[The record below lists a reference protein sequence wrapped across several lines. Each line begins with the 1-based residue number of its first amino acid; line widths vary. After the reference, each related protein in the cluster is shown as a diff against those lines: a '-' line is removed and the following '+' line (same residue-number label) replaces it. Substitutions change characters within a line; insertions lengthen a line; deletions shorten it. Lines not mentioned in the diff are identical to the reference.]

1 MRWIWIRHGE
11 TEENREGRYLGHTD
25 VPLNDAG
32 VEQAALLARQLGH
45 ERPAH
50 FFTSDLLR
58 CVQTADRLA
67 AVWGMSPIRVPELR
81 ELSFGEWERLT
92 YEELMVRE
100 SVRASR
106 WYDDPFGI
114 APPGG
119 ETLTQLG
126 ERVNRWLSGMWKEM
140 RDACG
145 LTEPDHTVALVT
157 HGGVIRWFQAAWL
170 HGDPGLYWHMK
181 GLGHG
186 QAMIVE
192 HVSGTWKP
200 ASHAIDIREESE
212 A

>member
-25 VPLNDAG
+25 VPLNEAG
-32 VEQAALLARQLGH
+32 MEQAALLARQLAH
-45 ERPAH
+45 ERPAR

-67 AVWGMSPIRVPELR
+67 AFWGMDPIRVPELR
-81 ELSFGEWERLT
+81 ELSFGKWERLT

-100 SVRASR
+100 SQQASR
-106 WYDDPFGI
+106 WYEDPFHV

-126 ERVNRWLSGMWKEM
+126 NRVDGWLNRFLRQWS
-140 RDACG
+140 
-145 LTEPDHTVALVT
+145 HTDGADKSDQTVVLVT

-170 HGDPGLYWHMK
+170 HEDPGQYWHMK

-192 HVSGTWKP
+192 HVSGKWKQ
-200 ASHAIDIREESE
+200 AAHAIDIREERE